1 MTFWDD
7 ERGLA
12 VGWRYS
18 LGASFIPASLFII
31 ALPVMH
37 ES

>member
-7 ERGLA
+7 ERGKSVA
-12 VGWRYS
+12 WRYS
-18 LGASFIPASLFII
+18 LGASFIPAFIFI
-31 ALPVMH
+31 AILPFMR